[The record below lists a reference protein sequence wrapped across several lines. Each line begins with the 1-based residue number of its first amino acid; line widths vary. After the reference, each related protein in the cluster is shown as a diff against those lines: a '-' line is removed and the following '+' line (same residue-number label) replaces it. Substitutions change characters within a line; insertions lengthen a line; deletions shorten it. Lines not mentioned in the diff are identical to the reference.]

1 MLNALLSLGHNQFE
15 WARWAPE
22 SYDNYKLIQVERVSD
37 NEKRWNPML
46 QNISTTSDSTLLR
59 TAYMYD
65 FKPYQHVF
73 FDGKWQVILSVRK
86 VSTDVNPQALALV
99 RGGSSQYILEIGEA
113 DGYDVD
119 GVYTPVQGV

>member
-22 SYDNYKLIQVERVSD
+22 SYDDYKLIPVARVSD
-37 NEKRWNPML
+37 EDRRWNPML
-46 QNISTTSDSTLLR
+46 QNISTSPDSTLLR

-73 FDGKWQVILSVRK
+73 FDGKWQAILSARK

-119 GVYTPVQGV
+119 GVYTPVSGV